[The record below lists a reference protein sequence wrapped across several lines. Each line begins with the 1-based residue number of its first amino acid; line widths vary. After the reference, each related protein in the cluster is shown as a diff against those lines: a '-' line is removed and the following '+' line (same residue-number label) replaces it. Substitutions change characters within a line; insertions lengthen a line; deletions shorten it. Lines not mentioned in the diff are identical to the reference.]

1 MLMLDW
7 FNTKDVDAF
16 ADSVVAE
23 LRARF
28 PPSGVDVQKKKDVER
43 VLRGVE
49 RLHSR
54 VEEFARHGR
63 LNVYKKAR
71 FGNRVKWALRDAQYP
86 AEFVEACTEEL
97 LARLVVA
104 SRKAAGE

>member
-1 MLMLDW
+1 MLMLEW
-7 FNTKDVDAF
+7 FNTKTVDAF

-23 LRARF
+23 LRMRF

-49 RLHSR
+49 RLHAR

-86 AEFVEACTEEL
+86 AEFVEACTAEL
-97 LARLVVA
+97 LERLILA
-104 SRKAAGE
+104 ARKAAGE